1 MIHLY
6 GRHTSY
12 NVQKVLWTL
21 DELSVDYE
29 HTNLG
34 GPYGG
39 LDTAEFGEMNPNRR
53 VPVLVDDGLIVWESN
68 AIVRYLATEYGQG
81 TLWPL
86 DPGMRSHADQW
97 MEWAGNN
104 LLPAF
109 IGLFWGYYRTPEPQR
124 DNAENAKHQ
133 RRCEKLYGLLDDH
146 LSGQPFLA
154 GDSLTVGDIP
164 AGTSLYRYFEMGLD
178 VKKPPNVMAWYE
190 RLLEREAYR
199 TNVAEPFDELF
210 GRLDF

>member
-21 DELSVDYE
+21 GELDVEYQ

-34 GPYGG
+34 GSYGG

-53 VPVLVDDGLIVWESN
+53 VPVLVDGGLTLWESN
-68 AIVRYLATEYGQG
+68 AIVRYLAAVYGQG

-97 MEWAGNN
+97 MEWAVNS

-109 IGLFWGYYRTPEPQR
+109 GGLLWGYYRTPEPQR
-124 DNAENAKHQ
+124 DNEANAKLQ
-133 RRCEKLYGLLDDH
+133 RRCERLYALLDDH
-146 LSGQPFLA
+146 LSRQAFLA
-154 GDSLTVGDIP
+154 GDSLTAGDIP

-178 VKKPPNVMAWYE
+178 VSKPPNLMAWYE

>member
-6 GRHTSY
+6 GRHTSF

-21 DELSVDYE
+21 AELGVEYE

-34 GPYGG
+34 GAYGG

-53 VPVLVDDGLIVWESN
+53 IPVLVDGDLTLWESN
-68 AIVRYLATEYGQG
+68 TIVRYLATEYGQG
-81 TLWPL
+81 SLWPL
-86 DPGMRSHADQW
+86 DRTRRSHADQW
-97 MEWAGNN
+97 MEWAVNN

-109 IGLFWGYYRTPEPQR
+109 AGLLWGYYRTPEPQR
-124 DNAENAKHQ
+124 DNAAIAQTQ
-133 RRCEKLYGLLDDH
+133 RRADRLYALLDDH
-146 LSGQPFLA
+146 LSGQAFLA
-154 GDSLTVGDIP
+154 GDSLTAGDIP

-178 VKKPPNVMAWYE
+178 VSKPPNLMAWYE
-190 RLLEREAYR
+190 RLLTRKAYR
-199 TNVAEPFDELF
+199 DHVAEPFDELF